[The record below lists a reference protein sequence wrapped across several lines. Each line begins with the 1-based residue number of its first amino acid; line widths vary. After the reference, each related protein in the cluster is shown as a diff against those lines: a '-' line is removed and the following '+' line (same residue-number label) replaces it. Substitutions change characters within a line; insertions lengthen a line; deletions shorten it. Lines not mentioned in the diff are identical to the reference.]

1 MTNKELEA
9 HSNEEFDYELEQE
22 LKSRPKLIYKQFSYP
37 NVTLYRS
44 RRNIH
49 FAVTV
54 RTLNQS
60 TNVRNQTGD
69 KVVLNTGKLSS
80 IFVVA

>member
-1 MTNKELEA
+1 MK
-9 HSNEEFDYELEQE
+9 
-22 LKSRPKLIYKQFSYP
+22 PKLIYRQFSYP

-60 TNVRNQTGD
+60 TNVRNLTGD